1 LFTLQTVPPRL
12 QGPELDPNG
21 AARAGGFS
29 LHAGVAIAPGKRA
42 RLERL
47 CRYVSRPLVAS
58 ERLALT
64 PSGQV
69 RCTLKTPYRDGTTH
83 LVLKPLDLMARRG
96 MGAAKPPVSHQP
108 PTPRHVAMN
117 RAKRLKRVF
126 GIEIDTCQRCGGML
140 RIIASIEQPAVIAEI
155 LAHLE
160 RTAPQ
165 PTQPG
170 LPLGARAP
178 PGLRIEAPS
187 TAGSGSPY
195 SRFREVD
202 CAAGVV

>member
-1 LFTLQTVPPRL
+1 
-12 QGPELDPNG
+12 
-21 AARAGGFS
+21 
-29 LHAGVAIAPGKRA
+29 
-42 RLERL
+42 
-47 CRYVSRPLVAS
+47 
-58 ERLALT
+58 
-64 PSGQV
+64 
-69 RCTLKTPYRDGTTH
+69 
-83 LVLKPLDLMARRG
+83 
-96 MGAAKPPVSHQP
+96 
-108 PTPRHVAMN
+108 MN
-117 RAKRLKRVF
+117 WAKRLKRVF
-126 GIEIDTCQRCGGML
+126 GIEIDTCQRCGGTL

-165 PTQPG
+165 PTKPG